1 MSGGSEKP
9 ELLPLKFANV
19 ELGMTFGPVE
29 LEITERL
36 AKAFAFSTDDYSGIC
51 GGGEETTAAILLAD
65 MVKLL
70 NYRFD
75 PNSMLGLHAKE
86 QYEVHSKVQIGETV
100 VMEGSC
106 VERYVRRGKG
116 YYVIEATARSKADDR
131 LILTHRSTELAEID
145 AVFEDTPPG
154 NSPGSRRVEAE
165 VDPSLAVAAVAA
177 PGLPPGTPVP
187 ALMKEM
193 HQEQIAVYSNV
204 GLHWKNIHT
213 DLDVAKKAGYDRTLA
228 QGLMQSVYAAQVGA
242 RFFGEAWHAT
252 GFSDLTYLNPVFE
265 GDVLTLSGA
274 VATSEETE
282 GGIRIELAVWTE
294 NQRGERTAA
303 GSLSGIVAAAG

>member
-1 MSGGSEKP
+1 MSAPDGKP
-9 ELLPLKFANV
+9 ALLPLKFANV
-19 ELGMTFGPVE
+19 EMGMTFGPVE

-36 AKAFAFSTDDYSGIC
+36 AKAFAFSADDYSAIC
-51 GGGEETTAAILLAD
+51 GGVEETTAAILLAD

-70 NYRFD
+70 NHRFD

-86 QYEVHSKVQIGETV
+86 RYEVHSKVRIGETV
-100 VMEGSC
+100 VMEGTC

-116 YYVIEATARSKADDR
+116 YYVIEAAARSKEDGR
-131 LILTHRSTELAEID
+131 VILTHRSTELAEID

-154 NSPGSRRVEAE
+154 DGAGSRRVEAE
-165 VDPSLAVAAVAA
+165 IDPDLAVATVAS
-177 PGLPPGTPVP
+177 PNLRPGTPMAPLV
-187 ALMKEM
+187 KEM

-213 DLDVAKKAGYDRTLA
+213 DIDVAKKAGYERTLA
-228 QGLMQSVYAAQVGA
+228 QGLMQSVYAAELGTG
-242 RFFGEAWHAT
+242 FFGDAWHST

-265 GDVLTLSGA
+265 GDVLTLGGA
-274 VATSEETE
+274 VATVEEAE
-282 GGIRIELAVWTE
+282 GGTRIELAVWTE

-303 GSLSGIVAAAG
+303 GSLSGLTAAAD